1 MRWIT
6 RSESF
11 VDSYKAELIA
21 DRVWSSQAQVELAT
35 VAWVAWSNHD
45 RLHSSLGDI
54 PPVEFEQHYAAAT
67 ATLKAAISTNGSVTA
82 IPPRAADGLRTS
94 RVLTSRVDFPADAR
108 ISPLNAPDIRTGP
121 AQAATAADKDE
132 RSPLASLMSRVRH
145 SLAQMKR
152 ETH

>member
-82 IPPRAADGLRTS
+82 IPPRAADALER
-94 RVLTSRVDFPADAR
+94 
-108 ISPLNAPDIRTGP
+108 
-121 AQAATAADKDE
+121 AAF
-132 RSPLASLMSRVRH
+132 
-145 SLAQMKR
+145 
-152 ETH
+152 